1 MSVSRRICLAIALTL
16 VAALIGGCGAR
27 LFAKKAD
34 AGMRQPR
41 VSTPQEGRHRASAQH
56 GVRREASAPA
66 GEQRQEL
73 DELLSIQ

>member
-1 MSVSRRICLAIALTL
+1 MSVLRRICLAIALML
-16 VAALIGGCGAR
+16 VMSLICGCGAR

-41 VSTPQEGRHRASAQH
+41 VSAPQESRRRAPARH
-56 GVRREASAPA
+56 GVSREASVPA
-66 GEQRQEL
+66 GEQKQEL

>member
-34 AGMRQPR
+34 TGMRQPR
-41 VSTPQEGRHRASAQH
+41 VSTPQEGRHQASTQQ
-56 GVRREASAPA
+56 GDSSGASAPA
-66 GEQRQEL
+66 GEQMQEL